1 MTATLLTEV
10 CKDVCIEPDLQPV
23 FEELNGATANSQP
36 GARLDI
42 AANGVWGGNHEIT
55 YFDVRVFNP
64 YAPSNKHS
72 DMQMVYSTNKP
83 RNGHMRRELEKWN
96 TPHSHQLHSTT
107 GGIAK
112 EASISIKKLASML
125 ANKWEHSYSS
135 TLQWLRCRL
144 SFSLLR
150 SSIQAIQGARSSIG
164 HAVRIPA
171 AVDLVTSEAHLN

>member
-1 MTATLLTEV
+1 MEHATFTPVALT
-10 CKDVCIEPDLQPV
+10 
-23 FEELNGATANSQP
+23 
-36 GARLDI
+36 
-42 AANGVWGGNHEIT
+42 
-55 YFDVRVFNP
+55 
-64 YAPSNKHS
+64 
-72 DMQMVYSTNKP
+72 
-83 RNGHMRRELEKWN
+83 
-96 TPHSHQLHSTT
+96 TT

-150 SSIQAIQGARSSIG
+150 SSIQAIRGARSSIG

>member
-1 MTATLLTEV
+1 MEHATFT
-10 CKDVCIEPDLQPV
+10 PV
-23 FEELNGATANSQP
+23 AL
-36 GARLDI
+36 
-42 AANGVWGGNHEIT
+42 
-55 YFDVRVFNP
+55 
-64 YAPSNKHS
+64 
-72 DMQMVYSTNKP
+72 
-83 RNGHMRRELEKWN
+83 
-96 TPHSHQLHSTT
+96 STT

-150 SSIQAIQGARSSIG
+150 SSIQAIRGARSSIG